1 MMQNCKNYSISR
13 KKKTYFCTNFFA
25 MRFLYLDQV
34 DSTNAYLLR
43 FPEQERIGTV
53 VWTHEQTAGKGMA
66 TNTWESTPG
75 LNLTFSMG
83 VDMAFQK
90 ASEQFLL
97 SQAMALAVYDVV
109 GSVLRR
115 SGLSEELV
123 GTVSVK
129 WPNDLFFGNRKLCG
143 ILINSTI
150 HGDDMGVSVVG
161 IGLNVNQ
168 TQFHDWP
175 TPPVSLKMILG
186 HDLDLQPL
194 LERIATAVNRRVAMM
209 RMEERKSGIH
219 YEYLNRLY
227 RYRQWGDYEVNGETV
242 RLLITG
248 IDPFGRLMTIDEK
261 MNNCVYD
268 IKEIRFL

>member
-1 MMQNCKNYSISR
+1 
-13 KKKTYFCTNFFA
+13 

-53 VWTHEQTAGKGMA
+53 VWAREQTAGKGMA
-66 TNTWESTPG
+66 SNTWESTPG
-75 LNLTFSMG
+75 MNLTFSMG
-83 VDMAFQK
+83 VDMSFLK
-90 ASEQFLL
+90 ASSQFLL
-97 SQAMALAVYDVV
+97 SQAMALAVYDVIS
-109 GSVLRR
+109 SVLLR
-115 SGLSEELV
+115 SGLSEEQRSTL
-123 GTVSVK
+123 SVK

-150 HGDDMGVSVVG
+150 HGEDMGASVVG

-168 TQFHDWP
+168 TQFCDWP
-175 TPPVSLKMILG
+175 TSPVSLKMILG

-194 LERIATAVNRRVAMM
+194 MERIATRVNRRVAMM
-209 RMEERKSGIH
+209 RMEERKSGIP

-242 RLLITG
+242 QRLIIG
-248 IDPFGRLMTIDEK
+248 IDPFGRLVTMGGMGKEY
-261 MNNCVYD
+261 VYD

>member
-1 MMQNCKNYSISR
+1 
-13 KKKTYFCTNFFA
+13 
-25 MRFLYLDQV
+25 MRFFFLDRI

-43 FPEQERIGTV
+43 FPEQERIGMV
-53 VWTHEQTAGKGMA
+53 VCTREQTAGKGMA
-66 TNTWESTPG
+66 SNTWESTPG
-75 LNLTFSMG
+75 MNLTFSMG
-83 VDMAFQK
+83 VDMAFMK
-90 ASEQFLL
+90 AADQFRL
-97 SQAMALAVYDVV
+97 SQAVALAVYDVL
-109 GSVLRR
+109 SLVLRR

-123 GTVSVK
+123 GALSVK

-150 HGDDMGVSVVG
+150 HGEDMGVSVVG

-168 TQFHDWP
+168 TQFCDWP

-194 LERIATAVNRRVAMM
+194 MERIATAVNQRVAML
-209 RMEERKSGIH
+209 RMKERGACIPQ
-219 YEYLNRLY
+219 EYLNRLY

-242 RLLITG
+242 QRLIIG
-248 IDPFGRLMTIDEK
+248 IDPFGRLVTIGNMGKEY
-261 MNNCVYD
+261 VYD